1 MFDDIYILIPVF
13 NESEKIGNVVSELK
27 KYFKNIIVVNDGSS
41 DNSLEILKKYEVKIL
56 SHSHNLGQGAAI
68 STGLRYIKSKKNAF
82 AAVTFDADGQHQTED
97 AINFAKEIISSKVDI
112 IFGSR
117 FLKHEKNI
125 PFLKRKVLKI
135 VNFFTRKFSKINL
148 TDSHNGLKAIKV
160 SIIDKLNFKSNRF
173 AFESEII
180 HLISKQKIPYKE
192 LPTNTL
198 YTSYSKKKGQ
208 KLSNGLLI
216 LEDLFKSGR

>member
-1 MFDDIYILIPVF
+1 M
-13 NESEKIGNVVSELK
+13 
-27 KYFKNIIVVNDGSS
+27 
-41 DNSLEILKKYEVKIL
+41 
-56 SHSHNLGQGAAI
+56 
-68 STGLRYIKSKKNAF
+68 
-82 AAVTFDADGQHQTED
+82 
-97 AINFAKEIISSKVDI
+97 
-112 IFGSR
+112 
-117 FLKHEKNI
+117 
-125 PFLKRKVLKI
+125 KRKVLKI

-180 HLISKQKIPYKE
+180 HLISKQNIPYKE